1 MNLRPAVVFLLVA
14 LLGCLLKCGKSVKR
28 KRGVCGKRRGLL
40 NKKLKYINSKLISR
54 RKENYVRAKMTE
66 NKVKGKDI
74 IYGNECR
81 NELLRGILTVSDV
94 VKLTLGP
101 RGRNVL
107 LEKEY
112 GSPLI
117 INDGVTIAKNISLK
131 DRKRNNGVKLMQ
143 ESTNISNDK
152 AGDGTSSTALMTATI
167 TRKGIEQV
175 NKNHNPIPIQKGIQ
189 IAAKMIIEKIKSLS
203 TPIKTYK
210 DILNIATI
218 ASNNDTHMGSII
230 ANAYDKLGKN
240 AAIIL
245 DDNADI
251 NDKLE
256 FTEGYN
262 FDRGIINPYLLYNE
276 NKDHIEYNNVSTLI
290 TDQNIDNIQSI
301 LPILEIFAKNKQP
314 LCIIADDFSNEVL
327 QTLIINK
334 LKGAIKVVPIRAPSF
349 GDRRKDYLKDLCIVT
364 NSKYIS
370 ADVGLDLNNLH
381 NNMSSFDNNYLTLLG
396 SANTLIV
403 KKDRTSLITKEEYKN
418 QIDDRIK
425 VLKKEFEE
433 TTSKYDKEKLNER
446 IAALSGGIAKI
457 LIGGNTETEQK
468 ERKFKY
474 EDATNAVKSAIDIG
488 YVPGGGVTYLEI
500 IKSNF
505 LNEIH
510 KKIEE
515 ELKNTGNQE
524 DKKYLDLV
532 GNLESELE
540 LRKMGANIV
549 VSSLDV
555 ITKQIAD
562 NAGVNGD
569 NVVKIILNS
578 QDKYGFGY
586 DVNTN
591 KFVNM
596 VENGI
601 IDSTNVIISVIKNSC
616 SIASMVL
623 TTECMMV
630 DSEKKDKGILDSSI
644 SSPNYL
650 QQHRRAGAYRRKL
663 DHMDDDED
671 EDEDD
676 LENEEDD
683 EDDEEE
689 DEDDIDDE
697 EDDVQE
703 EEEDEDDGYNY
714 DE

>member
-1 MNLRPAVVFLLVA
+1 MKSHCVILLLLAILGFMLRCTESIR
-14 LLGCLLKCGKSVKR
+14 G
-28 KRGVCGKRRGLL
+28 KRGISSKKRGFL
-40 NKKLKYINSKLISR
+40 NKRLKYINSKIISR
-54 RKENYVRAKMTE
+54 RKENYVKMKMTE

-81 NELLRGILTVSDV
+81 NELLKGILTVSDV

-167 TRKGIEQV
+167 TTKGIEQV

-189 IAAKMIIEKIKSLS
+189 LASKMIIEKIKSLS
-203 TPIKTYK
+203 TPIKTYT

-218 ASNNDTHMGSII
+218 ASNNDTHMGNII

-276 NKDHIEYNNVSTLI
+276 NKDYIEYNNVSTLI

-381 NNMSSFDNNYLTLLG
+381 NNMNSFDNNYLTLLG
-396 SANTLIV
+396 NANTLIV

-418 QIDDRIK
+418 QIDERIK
-425 VLKKEFEE
+425 VLKREYEE

-505 LNEIH
+505 INEIH

-515 ELKNTGNQE
+515 ELQNSGNQE
-524 DKKYLDLV
+524 EKKYLDLI
-532 GNLESELE
+532 GNLESEME

-562 NAGVNGD
+562 NAGVNGE

-578 QDKYGFGY
+578 KDKYGFGY

-630 DSEKKDKGILDSSI
+630 DSEKKDKGVLDSSI
-644 SSPNYL
+644 NSPNYL
-650 QQHRRAGAYRRKL
+650 HKSRKARGYRSSKL
-663 DHMDDDED
+663 DDVDE
-671 EDEDD
+671 
-676 LENEEDD
+676 EEDD
-683 EDDEEE
+683 DDIEDDDEEE
-689 DEDDIDDE
+689 DEDEEDEEEDDEEGDE
-697 EDDVQE
+697 EDDE
-703 EEEDEDDGYNY
+703 EDDGYNY

>member
-1 MNLRPAVVFLLVA
+1 MKVKPAVVLLIVA
-14 LLGCLLKCGKSVKR
+14 LLGCLLKCGHSVKR
-28 KRGVCGKRRGLL
+28 KRGICGKRRGLL
-40 NKKLKYINSKLISR
+40 NRRLKYINSKLISR
-54 RKENYVRAKMTE
+54 RKENYVKVKMTE

-131 DRKRNNGVKLMQ
+131 DRKKNNGVKLMQ

-167 TRKGIEQV
+167 TSKGIEEV
-175 NKNHNPIPIQKGIQ
+175 NKNHNPIPIQRGIQ
-189 IAAKMIIEKIKSLS
+189 VASKMIIEKIKSLS

-425 VLKKEFEE
+425 VLKKELEE

-505 LNEIH
+505 INEIH

-515 ELKNTGNQE
+515 DLQNTANQE

-532 GNLESELE
+532 GNLESEME

-562 NAGVNGD
+562 NAGVNGE

-578 QDKYGFGY
+578 KDKYGFGY

-644 SSPNYL
+644 NSPNYL
-650 QQHRRAGAYRRKL
+650 QKHRRAGGYSRKL

-671 EDEDD
+671 EDD
-676 LENEEDD
+676 LDD
-683 EDDEEE
+683 EDDEEDEEDEEEDDE
-689 DEDDIDDE
+689 DED
-697 EDDVQE
+697 EDGD

>member
-1 MNLRPAVVFLLVA
+1 MKTAKGIFVFLMFFML
-14 LLGCLLKCGKSVKR
+14 LLKDGNCMK
-28 KRGVCGKRRGLL
+28 KRRDFPKKNLKCL
-40 NKKLKYINSKLISR
+40 NKRLNYINSKIISR
-54 RKENYVRAKMTE
+54 RKENYVKMKMTE
-66 NKVKGKDI
+66 NKIKGKDI

-81 NELLRGILTVSDV
+81 NELLKGILTVSDV

-107 LEKEY
+107 LEKDY

-131 DRKRNNGVKLMQ
+131 DRKKNNGVKLMQ

-167 TRKGIEQV
+167 TKKGIEQV
-175 NKNHNPIPIQKGIQ
+175 NNNHNPIPIQRGIQ
-189 IAAKMIIEKIKSLS
+189 LASKMIMEKIKSLS

-218 ASNNDTHMGSII
+218 ASNNDVHMGQII

-276 NKDHIEYNNVSTLI
+276 NKDYIEYSNVSTLI

-381 NNMSSFDNNYLTLLG
+381 NNMNSFDNNYLSLLG
-396 SANTLIV
+396 NANTLIV
-403 KKDRTSLITKEEYKN
+403 KKDRTSLITKEEYKDK
-418 QIDDRIK
+418 IDERIN

-505 LNEIH
+505 INEIH

-515 ELKNTGNQE
+515 QFQNVGSQE
-524 DKKYLDLV
+524 EKKYLDLV
-532 GNLESELE
+532 GNLESEIE
-540 LRKMGANIV
+540 LQKMGANIV

-562 NAGVNGD
+562 NAGVNGE

-578 QDKYGFGY
+578 KDKYGFGY

-596 VENGI
+596 VDNGI
-601 IDSTNVIISVIKNSC
+601 IDSTNVILSVIKNSC

-630 DSEKKDKGILDSSI
+630 DSEKKDKGVLDPSI
-644 SSPNYL
+644 DSRHYL
-650 QQHRRAGAYRRKL
+650 SRHRRRDYRSRL
-663 DHMDDDED
+663 DDMDDEDDLDDEDDEDDEDEDDEDDEEDEDDDED
-671 EDEDD
+671 EDEMDD
-676 LENEEDD
+676 
-683 EDDEEE
+683 
-689 DEDDIDDE
+689 
-697 EDDVQE
+697 
-703 EEEDEDDGYNY
+703 DDGYNY

>member
-1 MNLRPAVVFLLVA
+1 MKKISVFLIIIFFI
-14 LLGCLLKCGKSVKR
+14 CLRHGSSMRK
-28 KRGVCGKRRGLL
+28 KRGFNKNRIFL
-40 NKKLKYINSKLISR
+40 NKRLKYINSKIISK
-54 RKENYVRAKMTE
+54 RKENYVKMKMSE

-81 NELLRGILTVSDV
+81 NELLKGILTVSDV

-131 DRKRNNGVKLMQ
+131 DRKKNNGVKLMQ

-167 TRKGIEQV
+167 TKKGIEEV
-175 NKNHNPIPIQKGIQ
+175 NNNHNPIPIQRGIQ
-189 IAAKMIIEKIKSLS
+189 LASKMIIEKIKSLS

-218 ASNNDTHMGSII
+218 ASNNDVHMGTII

-276 NKDHIEYNNVSTLI
+276 NKDYIEYSNVSTLI

-370 ADVGLDLNNLH
+370 ADVGLDLNNLS
-381 NNMSSFDNNYLTLLG
+381 NNMSSFDNNYLSLLG

-403 KKDRTSLITKEEYKN
+403 KKDRTSLITKEEYKG
-418 QIDDRIK
+418 QIDERIK
-425 VLKKEFEE
+425 VLKKEYEE

-457 LIGGNTETEQK
+457 LIGGNSETEQK

-488 YVPGGGVTYLEI
+488 YVPGGGVTFLEI

-505 LNEIH
+505 IQEIY

-515 ELKNTGNQE
+515 QFQMDNNKE
-524 DKKYLDLV
+524 DKKYLDLI
-532 GNLESELE
+532 GNLESEIE
-540 LRKMGANIV
+540 LQKIGANIV

-562 NAGVNGD
+562 NAGVNGE

-578 QDKYGFGY
+578 KDKYGFGY

-601 IDSTNVIISVIKNSC
+601 IDSTNVILSVIKNSC
-616 SIASMVL
+616 SIASMIL

-630 DSEKKDKGILDSSI
+630 DSEKKEKGILDPSLNSR
-644 SSPNYL
+644 NYL
-650 QQHRRAGAYRRKL
+650 NKQKNFLRNRNKL
-663 DHMDDDED
+663 DDEDDEDDLDDEEDDDEDEDEEDEDDED

-676 LENEEDD
+676 
-683 EDDEEE
+683 E
-689 DEDDIDDE
+689 DEMNDD
-697 EDDVQE
+697 
-703 EEEDEDDGYNY
+703 YNY

>member
-1 MNLRPAVVFLLVA
+1 MVMIKDGNCIKKQRNFPKKNI
-14 LLGCLLKCGKSVKR
+14 KC
-28 KRGVCGKRRGLL
+28 L
-40 NKKLKYINSKLISR
+40 NKRLNYINSKIISR
-54 RKENYVRAKMTE
+54 RKENYVKMKMTE
-66 NKVKGKDI
+66 NKIKGKDI

-81 NELLRGILTVSDV
+81 NELLKGILTVSDV

-107 LEKEY
+107 LEKDY

-131 DRKRNNGVKLMQ
+131 DRKKNNGVKLMQ

-167 TRKGIEQV
+167 TKKGIEQV
-175 NKNHNPIPIQKGIQ
+175 NNNHNPIPIQRGIQ
-189 IAAKMIIEKIKSLS
+189 LASKMIMEKIKSLS

-218 ASNNDTHMGSII
+218 ASNNDVHMGQII

-276 NKDHIEYNNVSTLI
+276 NKDYIEYSNVSTLI

-334 LKGAIKVVPIRAPSF
+334 LKGAIKVVSTYLISYYFYIFSLINNMLVPIRAPSF

-381 NNMSSFDNNYLTLLG
+381 NNMSSFDNNYMSLLG
-396 SANTLIV
+396 NANTLIV
-403 KKDRTSLITKEEYKN
+403 KKDRTSLITKEEYKDK
-418 QIDDRIK
+418 IDERIN

-505 LNEIH
+505 INEIH

-515 ELKNTGNQE
+515 QFQNVGNQE
-524 DKKYLDLV
+524 EKKYLDLV
-532 GNLESELE
+532 GNLESEIE
-540 LRKMGANIV
+540 LQKMGANIV

-562 NAGVNGD
+562 NAGVNGE

-578 QDKYGFGY
+578 
-586 DVNTN
+586 
-591 KFVNM
+591 
-596 VENGI
+596 
-601 IDSTNVIISVIKNSC
+601 
-616 SIASMVL
+616 
-623 TTECMMV
+623 
-630 DSEKKDKGILDSSI
+630 KDK
-644 SSPNYL
+644 
-650 QQHRRAGAYRRKL
+650 
-663 DHMDDDED
+663 
-671 EDEDD
+671 
-676 LENEEDD
+676 
-683 EDDEEE
+683 
-689 DEDDIDDE
+689 
-697 EDDVQE
+697 
-703 EEEDEDDGYNY
+703 
-714 DE
+714 

>member
-1 MNLRPAVVFLLVA
+1 MKTGKGILIFLIVFML
-14 LLGCLLKCGKSVKR
+14 LLKDGNCIK
-28 KRGVCGKRRGLL
+28 KRRNFPKKNVKCL
-40 NKKLKYINSKLISR
+40 NKRLNYINSKIISR
-54 RKENYVRAKMTE
+54 RKENYVKMKMTE
-66 NKVKGKDI
+66 NKIKGKDI

-81 NELLRGILTVSDV
+81 NELLKGILTVSDV

-107 LEKEY
+107 LEKDY

-131 DRKRNNGVKLMQ
+131 DRKKNNGVKLMQ

-167 TRKGIEQV
+167 TKKGIEQV
-175 NKNHNPIPIQKGIQ
+175 NNNHNPIPIQRGIQ
-189 IAAKMIIEKIKSLS
+189 LASKMIMEKIKSLS

-218 ASNNDTHMGSII
+218 ASNNDVHMGQII

-276 NKDHIEYNNVSTLI
+276 NKDYIEYSNVSTLI

-381 NNMSSFDNNYLTLLG
+381 NNMSSFDNNYLSLLG
-396 SANTLIV
+396 NANTLIV
-403 KKDRTSLITKEEYKN
+403 KKDRTSLITKEEYKDK
-418 QIDDRIK
+418 IDERIN

-505 LNEIH
+505 INEIH

-515 ELKNTGNQE
+515 QFQNVGNQE
-524 DKKYLDLV
+524 EKKYLDLV
-532 GNLESELE
+532 GNLESEIE
-540 LRKMGANIV
+540 LQKMGANIV

-562 NAGVNGD
+562 NAGVNGE

-578 QDKYGFGY
+578 KDKYGFGY

-596 VENGI
+596 VDNGI
-601 IDSTNVIISVIKNSC
+601 IDSTNVILSVIKNSC

-630 DSEKKDKGILDSSI
+630 DSEKKDKGVLDPSI
-644 SSPNYL
+644 DSRNYL
-650 QQHRRAGAYRRKL
+650 SRHRRRDYRTKL
-663 DHMDDDED
+663 DDM
-671 EDEDD
+671 
-676 LENEEDD
+676 DD
-683 EDDEEE
+683 EDDDLDDEDDDEE
-689 DEDDIDDE
+689 DEDDEDGEEDDE
-697 EDDVQE
+697 ED
-703 EEEDEDDGYNY
+703 EDEMDDDDDGYNY

>member
-1 MNLRPAVVFLLVA
+1 MHARHAAVLLLVA
-14 LLGCLLKCGKSVKR
+14 LLGCLLKCGQSVKR
-28 KRGVCGKRRGLL
+28 KRGVCSKRRGLL
-40 NKKLKYINSKLISR
+40 SKRLKYINSKLISR
-54 RKENYVRAKMTE
+54 RKENYVKAKMTE

-189 IAAKMIIEKIKSLS
+189 LASKMIIEKIKSLS

-314 LCIIADDFSNEVL
+314 LCIIADDFSNE
-327 QTLIINK
+327 
-334 LKGAIKVVPIRAPSF
+334 
-349 GDRRKDYLKDLCIVT
+349 
-364 NSKYIS
+364 
-370 ADVGLDLNNLH
+370 
-381 NNMSSFDNNYLTLLG
+381 
-396 SANTLIV
+396 
-403 KKDRTSLITKEEYKN
+403 
-418 QIDDRIK
+418 
-425 VLKKEFEE
+425 
-433 TTSKYDKEKLNER
+433 
-446 IAALSGGIAKI
+446 
-457 LIGGNTETEQK
+457 
-468 ERKFKY
+468 
-474 EDATNAVKSAIDIG
+474 
-488 YVPGGGVTYLEI
+488 
-500 IKSNF
+500 
-505 LNEIH
+505 
-510 KKIEE
+510 
-515 ELKNTGNQE
+515 
-524 DKKYLDLV
+524 
-532 GNLESELE
+532 
-540 LRKMGANIV
+540 
-549 VSSLDV
+549 
-555 ITKQIAD
+555 
-562 NAGVNGD
+562 
-569 NVVKIILNS
+569 
-578 QDKYGFGY
+578 
-586 DVNTN
+586 
-591 KFVNM
+591 
-596 VENGI
+596 
-601 IDSTNVIISVIKNSC
+601 
-616 SIASMVL
+616 
-623 TTECMMV
+623 
-630 DSEKKDKGILDSSI
+630 
-644 SSPNYL
+644 
-650 QQHRRAGAYRRKL
+650 
-663 DHMDDDED
+663 
-671 EDEDD
+671 
-676 LENEEDD
+676 
-683 EDDEEE
+683 
-689 DEDDIDDE
+689 
-697 EDDVQE
+697 
-703 EEEDEDDGYNY
+703 
-714 DE
+714 